1 MDASQHED
9 KQLEQST
16 GQQAVGK
23 LGLRFS
29 GPSVKKII
37 IKVVIYVI
45 GMLVST
51 LGLAMM
57 TANAMGSNAMNTL
70 FTAVAVKL
78 GLMPGVIYTIF
89 NGTFLIVG
97 FLFARRYMGIAS
109 VIMILIQGW
118 FIDMWLVRLSAHP
131 ALFTGL
137 AMRLVIGVVSFLL
150 SCIGIA
156 FSNSVCLG
164 VAGFEGCLFALADK
178 IKFEYKYLKII
189 SEILYFISAL
199 FVNGVF
205 GVMTLVNV
213 FLFGPVMSAI
223 TIWFNRTVLTRLGL
237 ADERNELSRNRRK
250 FAKKGDK

>member
-1 MDASQHED
+1 M
-9 KQLEQST
+9 KKYEQRNDVPKRILT
-16 GQQAVGK
+16 K
-23 LGLRFS
+23 CIFNILGSSISEPGRIL
-29 GPSVKKII
+29 VKIFLYI
-37 IKVVIYVI
+37 L
-45 GMLVST
+45 GTSLTT

-70 FTAVAVKL
+70 FTAVADKL
-78 GLMPGVIYTIF
+78 DLTPGVIYTIF

-109 VIMILIQGW
+109 VLMILIQGW
-118 FIDMWLVRLSAHP
+118 FIDMWLVCLLAHP
-131 ALFTGL
+131 LLFSGL
-137 AMRLVIGVVSFLL
+137 VMRLVMGVLSFLL

-178 IKFEYKYLKII
+178 IKFEYKYLKIS

-199 FVNGVF
+199 FIDGVF

-213 FLFGPVMSAI
+213 FLFGPVMSSI
-223 TIWFNRTVLTRLGL
+223 TIWFNRLILSHLGL

-250 FAKKGDK
+250 STKKVDN